1 MITKEFPTISN
12 IYLITTHRC
21 NLACRYCFVHQ
32 DPHDMPL
39 KVGLDAIDWLVANN
53 PEGTKHQV
61 FFFGGEPLLRFH
73 DLMEPVVLY
82 AERKYPN
89 RKFHFSMTTNS
100 VLMDDEVIQFIKDH
114 DIGVLTS
121 IDGNPE
127 CQGYNRPFHDG
138 SSSAAIVEDHIKK
151 YLAAGRYST
160 FRSTI
165 LPATCHLMYDNY
177 IYANSL
183 GYKSMFGLTNAY
195 EIWPIDKQQEVYNQ
209 MKKIADHYIE
219 YFKENNKVFLG
230 WSNIERH
237 YREIY
242 NDIKLEAE
250 GKERPNMFTDKKCG
264 YGQNSNAAVAV
275 NGDLYGCQEL
285 VSNEG
290 KKNTFWIGNIYT
302 GVENEKRQALYDLFY
317 KIPKTGDMPCESC
330 PARSICNGGC
340 SATNYVLMGDL
351 NHCAAGHC
359 FYFRHTYSI
368 ARYIVES
375 LMDNQAFFNQF
386 LASNNNN
393 RRNGCNGCQ
402 ICQGENSNTNGNRNN
417 NQMNRNNNNNN
428 NGNQQQWRNNNNANG
443 NNNQQRNNNANTNS
457 RLTPTTNKEIS
468 TVINNGPVQTAPTP
482 LKDVNP
488 TNANSLT
495 SASAIHGWNNSKKTC
510 DGSCGDKTKC
520 NGSCH

>member
-1 MITKEFPTISN
+1 MKEFPTISN

-53 PEGTKHQV
+53 PEGTQHQV

-89 RKFHFSMTTNS
+89 RKISFSMTTNS
-100 VLMDDEVIQFIKDH
+100 VLMDDEVLQFIHDH
-114 DIGVLTS
+114 NIGVLTS
-121 IDGNPE
+121 IDGNKE

-138 SSSAAIVEDHIKK
+138 SSSADIVEEHVKK
-151 YLAAGRYST
+151 YIESGKVST

-165 LPATCHLMYDNY
+165 LPATCHLMFDNY
-177 IYANSL
+177 LYAKSL
-183 GYKSMFGLTNAY
+183 GYRSMFGLTNAY
-195 EIWPIDKQQEVYNQ
+195 EVWPADKRKEVYDQ
-209 MKKIADHYIE
+209 MKKIADHYID
-219 YFKENNKVFLG
+219 YFREHNEVFLG

-237 YREIY
+237 FREVY
-242 NDIKLEAE
+242 NDIKLEE
-250 GKERPNMFTDKKCG
+250 RGEERPNMFTDQKCG

-302 GVENEKRQALYDLFY
+302 GVENERRQALYDLFY
-317 KIPKTGDMPCESC
+317 SFPKTGDMACADC

-340 SATNYVLMGDL
+340 SATNYVLTGDL
-351 NHCAAGHC
+351 NHCPPGHC
-359 FYFRHTYSI
+359 FYFRHSYSI

-386 LASNNNN
+386 LANGNNQRN
-393 RRNGCNGCQ
+393 RCNGCQ

-428 NGNQQQWRNNNNANG
+428 NGSQQQWRNNNNANG

-488 TNANSLT
+488 INANSLT